1 VKEGLI
7 HLYHGKGKGKTTAAM
22 GLCLRA
28 LGSGKKIAVIQFL
41 KDGSSSELKVLKTLP
56 NVEVE
61 TANKSVFSFA
71 MTEKDREKA
80 ANDCA
85 ELFEKAKQIALEGA
99 QVLLLDEICAAVNK
113 GFLDSAVVEDFL
125 KNKPKELEIILTGRE
140 PMDFMLEAADYITE
154 MLCQKHPYE
163 KGIKAREGIEY

>member
-1 VKEGLI
+1 MNEGLI

-28 LGSGKKIAVIQFL
+28 LGSGKKVAVIQFL
-41 KDGSSSELKVLKTLP
+41 KDGSSSELKVLKALP

-61 TANKSVFSFA
+61 TASKTVFSFA

-80 ANDCA
+80 TNDCA
-85 ELFEKAKQIALEGA
+85 ELFEKARQIALNGA
-99 QVLLLDEICAAVNK
+99 QVLLLDEICAAVKK

-125 KNKPKELEIILTGRE
+125 KTKPKKLEIILTGRE
-140 PMDFMLEAADYITE
+140 PLDFMLEAADYITE